1 MSIYYDDSIM
11 SSSFGDHENPQKC
24 YLLCKVPRAILQ
36 DVIFREMLE
45 LKDIARLE
53 VAAAIHR
60 LHDEDQVS

>member
-1 MSIYYDDSIM
+1 M
-11 SSSFGDHENPQKC
+11 SSSYDNSRNPRGC
-24 YLLCKVPRAILQ
+24 YFFHILPLAILR

-45 LKDIARLE
+45 LEDIARLE